1 MRIFKAVFIANA
13 REYIRDKTAMF
24 WFLLFP
30 LIFVFLFGWIFT
42 GISES
47 SYNIGIILHSDDQF
61 STSLLEELR
70 SISSF
75 NITVERGSGTEEL
88 EALRKGKR
96 ALVLELPD
104 FSSVSTAAGAIEI
117 PVYYDSSKQQS
128 SRVLLSVFSEM
139 FNEIEREII
148 GIPKIFLLK
157 AETIHTEELTDFDY
171 ILPGILAMAL
181 MQLGLFGSL
190 SFLSMRERKIIRGL
204 GVTPVSRT
212 SILLSEILLRLIL
225 ALVQTTIILLVAKI
239 VFDIKIVT
247 NVFSVLFVVITG
259 SLTFISLG
267 YMLISFVRTT
277 EGGNG
282 LIQVVQFPMMFLGG
296 LFFPIELMPDFIQ
309 PITRILPL
317 TYLGDALRIVI
328 TGIPGSY
335 GLMSNVLIL
344 TCWLIA
350 TLIIT
355 VKRWRWE

>member
-225 ALVQTTIILLVAKI
+225 ALVQTTII
-239 VFDIKIVT
+239 
-247 NVFSVLFVVITG
+247 
-259 SLTFISLG
+259 
-267 YMLISFVRTT
+267 
-277 EGGNG
+277 
-282 LIQVVQFPMMFLGG
+282 
-296 LFFPIELMPDFIQ
+296 
-309 PITRILPL
+309 
-317 TYLGDALRIVI
+317 
-328 TGIPGSY
+328 
-335 GLMSNVLIL
+335 
-344 TCWLIA
+344 
-350 TLIIT
+350 
-355 VKRWRWE
+355 